1 MKLSVARP
9 QAIQFALRE
18 RAKLVNAC
26 VNANTWG
33 VESCRFAFAIHVMA
47 VLALRRDQLCPSTLL
62 AKTVNTNPVV
72 IRRLLLDLQAAGL
85 VKTERGPAG
94 GAHLARPPGRIRVGD
109 IYKAVEEPM
118 LFAAHR
124 RKPSKECPVGCKIEA
139 VLAQLFE
146 RGSKALEREFQSI
159 TLEAV
164 VRKIG
169 RG

>member
-1 MKLSVARP
+1 
-9 QAIQFALRE
+9 
-18 RAKLVNAC
+18 
-26 VNANTWG
+26 

-94 GAHLARPPGRIRVGD
+94 GAHLARSPVRIRIGD
-109 IYKAVEEPM
+109 IYKAVEEPA

-124 RKPSKECPVGCKIEA
+124 RQPSQACPVGCRIEP
-139 VLAQLFE
+139 VLAELFQ
-146 RGSKALEREFQSI
+146 RGSKALEREFESI
-159 TLEAV
+159 TLDSV
-164 VRKIG
+164 VRKIR